1 MLEIYE
7 IRQFAVQKSRCPSTS
22 VDGRDFDGRHIEKP
36 SSCRPVKKVPETL
49 TERVGYPSYGTRR
62 TGATGT
68 ACSPKLALSS
78 PVLSKLNSGS
88 IFFILSAFVLR
99 CPRDRRHAKSQP
111 PSLELRLK
119 ITSALMTRLCADVD
133 MDLTL
138 VASAG
143 EEEDEQQSDGEGQHE
158 KQEDENS
165 DPQEED
171 SQEEEDSREE
181 EESQEED
188 DDDDDDDDELVIVPT
203 KRKRTG
209 SGKKSTTKA
218 PPTREIEYQV
228 AIYTAQQMKKKKS
241 ACGHPITEI
250 VTLDSTKPW
259 AVLKTHILT
268 KIDTALNPRLLHF
281 SEYSITFT
289 VPRKVKDP
297 IHLTDAAKYD
307 YLVKNAL
314 LIQKI
319 PSAKIVVEPKAE
331 SVAREKEND
340 TNGDEDDATKTAKK
354 GEKKTKL
361 KGKPLANVE
370 TSPNNSLFD
379 TVAVG
384 ARAAQLPLLQRR
396 LELRDQAA
404 AKNAPAVP
412 QVNINL
418 PPEFA
423 NLLRPVVPPAA
434 PAPAAPNA
442 FIPPPNTANM
452 LIPYPHIPGADLL
465 IQDFCSLYDL
475 DNDICEKFQIPKY
488 KRTNAFKF
496 VEVDE
501 LKEMGFM
508 KGEIAEL
515 KVAVGKWSQLPRVGN
530 RSCKLFQWFIAN

>member
-1 MLEIYE
+1 MPT
-7 IRQFAVQKSRCPSTS
+7 RSSSRKISAS
-22 VDGRDFDGRHIEKP
+22 IARVAAQDHLGSDDEAMNDVD
-36 SSCRPVKKVPETL
+36 
-49 TERVGYPSYGTRR
+49 
-62 TGATGT
+62 
-68 ACSPKLALSS
+68 
-78 PVLSKLNSGS
+78 
-88 IFFILSAFVLR
+88 
-99 CPRDRRHAKSQP
+99 
-111 PSLELRLK
+111 
-119 ITSALMTRLCADVD
+119 ADVD

-165 DPQEED
+165 DSQEED

-181 EESQEED
+181 EELQEED
-188 DDDDDDDDELVIVPT
+188 DDDDDDDDELVLVPT

-241 ACGHPITEI
+241 GWGHPITEI

-289 VPRKVKDP
+289 VPRQVKDP
-297 IHLTDAAKYD
+297 IHLADAAKYD
-307 YLVKNAL
+307 YLK
-314 LIQKI
+314 
-319 PSAKIVVEPKAE
+319 

-340 TNGDEDDATKTAKK
+340 TNGDEDDAAKK
-354 GEKKTKL
+354 GGKKTKVPKARNILPANLALNEKIVHLVFLLLPNPHIFLYRMITFRVGL
-361 KGKPLANVE
+361 KGKPLAAVE
-370 TSPNNSLFD
+370 TPPNNSLFD

-384 ARAAQLPLLQRR
+384 ARAAQSPLLQ
-396 LELRDQAA
+396 L
-404 AKNAPAVP
+404 P

-423 NLLRPVVPPAA
+423 NFLRSVVPPAA

-452 LIPYPHIPGADLL
+452 FIPYPHIPGADLS

-475 DNDICEKFQIPKY
+475 DNDICEKFQIHKY

-508 KGEIAEL
+508 KGEVAEL
-515 KVAVGKWSQLPRVGN
+515 KVAVGKWSQLPRVE
-530 RSCKLFQWFIAN
+530 